1 MVGTVYM
8 RAPGSRRTTAPYF
21 AIQSV
26 SRYDAG
32 VTVHPESLG
41 SHAAENLRFIR
52 SAMERSST
60 FTSIPGVGGAVMGL
74 IALAA
79 SAVAA
84 MQPTANR
91 WLITWLIAAAVASV
105 VGFIAM
111 ARKARR
117 AGLSLT
123 GTSARRF
130 ALGMAAPFVAGAAI
144 TYALWAAGNFTVMA
158 PTWLLLYGTGV
169 LTGGIFSVPVVRAV
183 GLCFMATGIAAI
195 VTPASWG
202 NAWLAIGFGGLQVAF
217 GIYIARNHGG

>member
-1 MVGTVYM
+1 V
-8 RAPGSRRTTAPYF
+8 TA
-21 AIQSV
+21 Q
-26 SRYDAG
+26 
-32 VTVHPESLG
+32 PESFG

-60 FTSIPGVGGAVMGL
+60 FTSIPGAGGAAMGV

-79 SAVAA
+79 AGVAA
-84 MQPTANR
+84 TQPTSER
-91 WLITWLIAAAVASV
+91 WLATWLIAAATAAI

-144 TYALWAAGNFTVMA
+144 TYALWSVGHFTVMA
-158 PTWLLLYGTGV
+158 PTWLLLYGAGV

-183 GLCFMATGIAAI
+183 GVCFMATGIAAI
-195 VTPASWG
+195 LTPAQWG
-202 NAWLAIGFGGLQVAF
+202 NVWLAIGFGGLQVGF